1 MLAVIRRFA
10 TIRYP
15 NQCLQQVK
23 KSIYGII
30 VKAKREKKK
39 LFAVLVDPDKFNPK
53 VIDECNKSKVD
64 FIFIGGSGLKK
75 EKFHSCVNT
84 IKKLTKIPLVI
95 FPGGKEQISEK
106 ADAILLL
113 SLISGRNPDYLIGEH
128 IRAAQ
133 QLKKSKLEI
142 IPTGYIIIGGG
153 KKITTQKITRT
164 SPIKTTDVNLAVSTS
179 IAGELLGMKM
189 IYLEAGSGTKKPL
202 GKSILQ
208 NVKKNISVPIIAG
221 GGIDSPEKAK
231 AVCNAGADVIV
242 AGNGIEKDV
251 TLVKKISHELTR
263 INTN

>member
-1 MLAVIRRFA
+1 MKNIYTHILNA
-10 TIRYP
+10 
-15 NQCLQQVK
+15 K
-23 KSIYGII
+23 KKG
-30 VKAKREKKK
+30 KK

-53 VIDECNKSKVD
+53 VIDECNSSKVD

-75 EKFHSCVNT
+75 KKFHKCVSA
-84 IKKLTKIPLVI
+84 IKKRTKILLVI

-142 IPTGYIIIGGG
+142 IPTGYILIEGG
-153 KKITTQKITRT
+153 KKITAQKITRT
-164 SPIKTTDVNLAVSTS
+164 SPIKTSDVNLAVSTS

-202 GKSILQ
+202 SNSIIQ
-208 NVKKNISVPIIAG
+208 NIKRNISSPLIAG

-231 AVCNAGADVIV
+231 AICKAGADVIV

-251 TLVKKISHELTR
+251 TLVKKIAEA
-263 INTN
+263 IK